1 MYNNF
6 REKRGVDP
14 REYYNR
20 LVVGSGSPTR
30 APAASTS
37 PQSSE
42 RGAVARPRP
51 SAAPE
56 GSDVDVDEYFV
67 DGLAGAQDVANGRY
81 VLAHTSGG
89 RGVYRQSLSA
99 GMDAGSERAWLF
111 HSAGAWLL
119 SPELAG
125 YGSLPLRPLGNGDA
139 EARRLPQGGL
149 LCLRAFD
156 EPGAAR
162 ERQRRRGRRDLGGA
176 RRGQRRLGV
185 EASSVSTRR
194 PALLRRVAL
203 SLNAVR
209 AFDLQGGAGTE
220 VAGWRE
226 PTAGGERCGVCSRG

>member
-14 REYYNR
+14 REYYSR
-20 LVVGSGSPTR
+20 SVVGSGSPPR

-56 GSDVDVDEYFV
+56 GVDEYFV

-99 GMDAGSERAWLF
+99 GTDAGSERAWLF

-125 YGSLPLRPLGNGDA
+125 YGSLPLCD
-139 EARRLPQGGL
+139 RLETAM
-149 LCLRAFD
+149 LR
-156 EPGAAR
+156 PGACRR
-162 ERQRRRGRRDLGGA
+162 EDCYAYVPSTSQGPPVNSSEDAGAATWTVPVEVSGGW
-176 RRGQRRLGV
+176 
-185 EASSVSTRR
+185 EWK
-194 PALLRRVAL
+194 PA
-203 SLNAVR
+203 
-209 AFDLQGGAGTE
+209 
-220 VAGWRE
+220 
-226 PTAGGERCGVCSRG
+226 P

>member
-20 LVVGSGSPTR
+20 SVVGSGSPTR

-125 YGSLPLRPLGNGDA
+125 YGSLPLRPLGTEMA
-139 EARRLPQGGL
+139 ML
-149 LCLRAFD
+149 
-156 EPGAAR
+156 
-162 ERQRRRGRRDLGGA
+162 
-176 RRGQRRLGV
+176 RLGV
-185 EASSVSTRR
+185 CRREDCYAYVPSTSQGPPVNGSRDAGAATWVVPVEVSGGWEWK
-194 PALLRRVAL
+194 PA
-203 SLNAVR
+203 
-209 AFDLQGGAGTE
+209 
-220 VAGWRE
+220 
-226 PTAGGERCGVCSRG
+226 P